1 MADGGTGK
9 IEIEEQ
15 RMVNIA
21 PLNNWSKKCDEE
33 LTNVQINN
41 FMSSRCDMGSER

>member
-1 MADGGTGK
+1 MLEVNSEASKMADGGTGK

-21 PLNNWSKKCDEE
+21 PQKK
-33 LTNVQINN
+33 
-41 FMSSRCDMGSER
+41 